1 METIGIR
8 ELKENLGLYM
18 KKVKT
23 GEKII
28 VTDRKKEIA
37 VIMPLEKREKEEK
50 IYQLIQ
56 RGAAIWSGGKP
67 QGMRNRIIL
76 KGKPISDAVIEDR
89 SFSFITNT

>member
-8 ELKENLGLYM
+8 ELKENLSRYM

-37 VIMPLEKREKEEK
+37 IIIPLGKKAKEEK

-56 RGAAIWSGGKP
+56 RGVACWSGGKP
-67 QGMRNRIIL
+67 EGIPTRVVSR
-76 KGKPISDAVIEDR
+76 GKSVSCAVIEDR
-89 SFSFITNT
+89 R

>member
-8 ELKENLGLYM
+8 ELKDNLSRYM
-18 KKVKT
+18 KRVKS

-37 VIMPLEKREKEEK
+37 IILPLEKSKEEK

-56 RGAAIWSGGKP
+56 RGVASWSGSKPEGMPGK
-67 QGMRNRIIL
+67 IISR
-76 KGKPISDAVIEDR
+76 GKSVSDAVIEDR
-89 SFSFITNT
+89 R